1 MPALDIPA
9 KSALLVTILL
19 LGGCLTACT
28 NTKLPLLGASA
39 KPNAIQLSKE
49 QVGAV
54 HDGVRRMIPNPAS
67 AKFLGDTARKAKEG
81 PGIDVCGHVG
91 YLDSDGKTRVEQPY
105 YVELRKTNGQPNA
118 ERGQVGGDPSKLAK
132 VRFLCRDLT

>member
-1 MPALDIPA
+1 M
-9 KSALLVTILL
+9 TILL
-19 LGGCLTACT
+19 LGGSLAACT
-28 NTKLPLLGASA
+28 NTKLPLLGAST
-39 KPNAIQLSKE
+39 KPDTVRLSKE

-54 HDGVRRMIPNPAS
+54 QDGVRRMIPNPDS

-81 PGIDVCGHVG
+81 PGIDVCGHVD